1 MTKEQLETLLA
12 NLGYIRMYL
21 QQADNKINPAA
32 EARILELIAKSAK
45 VLFRAAEKNNKRG

>member
-1 MTKEQLETLLA
+1 MTKDQLEILIA

-32 EARILELIAKSAK
+32 EARILELIAESARLILK
-45 VLFRAAEKNNKRG
+45 GDFDVSNN